1 MRLSIHQAEQQQF
14 DDNSLPLIT
23 SDKKTMA
30 DRATGGAG
38 KPPLYKIVMLGD
50 SGVGKTSL
58 GMFYEL
64 MLLFVGDER
73 NFLTVQFFI
82 LPHSILSCSSYKP

>member
-1 MRLSIHQAEQQQF
+1 
-14 DDNSLPLIT
+14 
-23 SDKKTMA
+23 MA

-58 GMFYEL
+58 GMLYEFL
-64 MLLFVGDER
+64 LLFIGDKR
-73 NFLTVQFFI
+73 NFLTVQFCVQPAFDPQLLVLQTLI
-82 LPHSILSCSSYKP
+82 DL

>member
-1 MRLSIHQAEQQQF
+1 
-14 DDNSLPLIT
+14 
-23 SDKKTMA
+23 MA

-58 GMFYEL
+58 GEY
-64 MLLFVGDER
+64 LLLQFCVSVVPFVSVYPIALCK
-73 NFLTVQFFI
+73 FL
-82 LPHSILSCSSYKP
+82 L

>member
-1 MRLSIHQAEQQQF
+1 
-14 DDNSLPLIT
+14 
-23 SDKKTMA
+23 MA

-58 GMFYEL
+58 GRF
-64 MLLFVGDER
+64 LLWPLIINWPSWFRFLCYYADI
-73 NFLTVQFFI
+73 FLTKPPLFHP
-82 LPHSILSCSSYKP
+82 LPLSGSSHEP